1 MTEARIPRI
10 YVALVHFPV
19 LNKQGDIVTSSVT
32 TLDVHDMSRICR
44 TYAVETF
51 FVVTPLEAQH
61 QLVGKIVDHWMQ
73 GFGATYNPTRKEA
86 LTTTCVKN
94 NLQEVVQAIESATG
108 KKPRTLVPDAKR
120 FPQSMSYEQVRQV
133 FAEDEGPFLI
143 LFGTAWGLERN
154 LVQRSDMVLE
164 PIDGL
169 NGYNHLPVRAA
180 AAIILD
186 RLLSVGGRGA

>member
-1 MTEARIPRI
+1 M
-10 YVALVHFPV
+10 VHFPV

-32 TLDVHDMSRICR
+32 TLDVHDISRICR

-51 FVVTPLEAQH
+51 FVVTPLAAQQ
-61 QLVGKIVDHWMQ
+61 QLVGKIVEHWME

-94 NLQEVVQAIESATG
+94 NLKEVVGSIESTDG
-108 KKPRTLVPDAKR
+108 RPPKILVPDAKR
-120 FPQSMSYEQVRQV
+120 FPKSVTYPEARRVLSE
-133 FAEDEGPFLI
+133 EEGPFLV

-154 LVQRSDMVLE
+154 LVERADIVLE
-164 PIDGL
+164 PIEGL

-180 AAIILD
+180 AAVILD
-186 RLLSVGGRGA
+186 RLLSP